1 MVLVGTWV
9 VDSGIGVSDNEMDY
23 SFRKLSRN
31 GGRATPFS
39 VMIAVT

>member
-1 MVLVGTWV
+1 MARLYCANFFR
-9 VDSGIGVSDNEMDY
+9 DST
-23 SFRKLSRN
+23 N